1 MKFKDLIDLLGLT
14 VYDEE
19 IKNYIKNAMS
29 VIEAKLH
36 AHSNKTVL
44 DNTTASFTE
53 ALLSKLNG
61 IEAGANKMVVDSTLS
76 ASSENPVQ
84 NKIVKSALDTKV
96 PTSRKINGKALTA
109 DITLTASDVSA
120 IPASEKGAAGGVA
133 ELDAN
138 GKILTSMLPGSIDEY
153 IEGWL
158 SSGSFYKE
166 EAHTTKIT
174 PKTDAIYL
182 DLHTMKTYRWSG
194 SAYGVISE
202 TLAIGTTSSTA
213 GRGDWTKAA
222 YDHSL
227 SAHAPSN
234 AERNII
240 IGIQKN
246 GTDLAIDSNTRKV
259 NITVPT
265 KLSELT
271 NDKNFVDNTHT
282 HTKANI
288 TDLNKQLTSEN
299 LDDIKSVGFYYAG
312 GGNTTTNKPTDV
324 DAYGMIVTH
333 AASGYRKQI
342 LYSSSNR
349 TYERLYNSST
359 WSSWRDITVE
369 TAVPTNA
376 KFTDT
381 NTKVTNTLATTTKA
395 YITGTTSATT
405 NTGTQ
410 VFDTGVYLDTVAG
423 QLVATTFKGNLIG
436 NVTGSITGDISGYS
450 KSLYNYFSGRQS
462 SLNFDLKNYNNKVF
476 YTLATSSATEG
487 KPPVDSSILTFAWD
501 NSGWGA
507 QIALGINKV
516 AHMYIRG
523 AGSVTTD
530 GVVSSDWASSWFTV
544 LDSNNY
550 NSYALPL
557 TGGTMTGNLL
567 FSNTGNTANS
577 WRGIKGT
584 NGGNDFWYIRGSQT
598 ASDGGFL
605 EIATADGGNEP
616 IYVRQYSGTADT
628 LGTNIKRTLTLLDAS
643 GNSNFPGTVTASTF
657 VGVLNGNASSATK
670 ATQDGNGNTITSTY
684 ATKSELNTAKSN
696 LQASIDVLDD
706 AKVDKVSGK
715 GLSTNDY
722 TTTEKT
728 KLSGIATGA
737 EVNQNAF
744 SNIKVGDT
752 TVAADAKTDTLTLA
766 GSNVTLTPDATN
778 DKVTI
783 GITKANVVSALGYTP
798 PTTDTVYTH
807 PTTAGN
813 KHIPAGG
820 SSGQIL
826 RWSAD
831 GTAVWGSDN
840 NTDTKATQTNTTTA
854 ADYRVVLSTNA
865 NDTTETNTLRKSANF
880 TANPNTGAF
889 YAKGYDRIDITG
901 QTLDIDTLTLSAGSP
916 EIMRYIEKTSGGAA
930 NITNIPVTG
939 VAFILDVELI
949 RWAGTTDYVT
959 KQTFISVGA
968 KANEY
973 VRYCTSG
980 TWDASW
986 TKRVFTDNNTTYT
999 LSSFGITATA
1009 AEINKL
1015 DGLTATTT
1023 ELNYIDGVTSAI
1035 QGQLDSKQA
1044 VITGG
1049 ATTILS
1055 SNLTTKRVLI
1065 SDSNGKV
1072 AVSAITSTELGYLE
1086 GVTSNIQTQLKG
1098 KISNNVFLGGGT
1110 SGTNGY
1116 VAFAQLLIKSN
1127 YTNRPIEFEL
1137 ICRGKATPC
1146 YVSIMFSNT
1155 NSTDPSI
1162 QSLSYW
1168 GTDYGVFA
1176 EKIAT
1181 STWLLYYTKS
1191 EGYDS
1196 VTVAKIQAA
1205 EQGVT
1210 ITYPGTFITEKPTEN
1225 VISAILGGSI
1235 SFASTATTASK
1246 VAGTK
1251 TNPTSGTTYYIPFHT
1266 NAITENK
1273 ALLNN
1278 DGLRYWTKEGTTS
1291 AVGEAEIGIGNNIAS
1306 GTAGNKRGSIYM
1318 YGSSS
1323 GYTQIFPG
1331 NNTTSNINI
1340 TLPSAGGTL
1349 ALTTSKVSGATT
1361 ADKVIN
1367 ALTVKLN
1374 GGSTEGTNLF
1384 TFNGSVAKTI
1394 NITPSSIGASS
1405 TNHTHGL
1412 LHSSFAKLI
1421 DNTTIDSG
1429 WSMLNS
1435 TYKGYLLLSLRTQK
1449 DAPVWTIGDYSAG
1462 IAFGG
1467 ADTKGVITVSYSKP
1481 IIKFAGGNG
1490 TTPVWNLA
1498 VTGTT
1503 GTSYNLDNLT
1513 KVKQS
1518 ATTTSNY
1525 RPLVMGAANS
1535 TDTSTLANTV
1545 TDVVCTATTIYAQPS
1560 TGTIFA
1566 TKFKGAFEGNVT
1578 GNVSGTATKLA
1589 VKATVSTYDFTPS
1602 TYISDGQI
1610 AGIYNNNGSIDSNGF
1625 AAGNTS
1631 AGILFGRT
1639 NGAVMMAAQA
1649 GQTNP
1654 AIWVKEYY
1662 SAWGAWAKL
1671 IHSLN
1676 YTDYTVTKTGSG
1688 ASGTWGI
1695 SISGSAPKLT
1705 TARKISLGT
1714 SVTGSASF
1722 DGSSDITIAVSAPT
1736 TVGGT
1741 IPYAG
1746 SDVSSVTVLTD
1757 FSKYRSYLGSTTI
1770 DGTWYNIISVR
1781 HRNGASDGT
1790 SYGFYL
1796 QSKLTSTG
1804 NLIWNKQYGASSWQ
1818 GERTILDS
1826 SNYTSYTV
1834 KKDGTGASGTWGI
1847 SITGNASTATSA
1859 TKATQDGNGSTIT
1872 STYLKLS
1879 GGTMSGN
1886 LTFASVTS
1894 TTYPALSN
1902 KIVWSG
1908 STDGA
1913 DIYYR
1918 VDANDAGRLVFNL
1931 RDDADTLICFAK
1943 NGTDFATINTSGVFS
1958 GYAALLANVGANC
1971 STGKSTWNAGIEGKI
1986 VWGQKWNSTDFTY
1999 TNSEGTATT
2008 ITDSGDVSFY
2018 LTGSSTANR
2027 LYLNMAIDGS
2037 IYAEKGFSGNL
2048 SGTATKATQD
2058 SAGQQINTTY
2068 IKALSVSGQTITYTK
2083 GSGATGTITT
2093 QDKNVYQ
2100 SASTTSNFRP
2110 LLMGHTNTTSA
2121 SSLGTAVTNQTYVN
2135 TAIFAQP
2142 STGTIYATKFSGALV
2157 GNSDTTTKWK
2167 TARTITINGDFTG
2180 SVSLDG
2186 SANVSFNLWNYYG
2199 KVSVGNTNN
2208 YPYHRIAKL
2217 DTITSS
2223 YQDRA
2228 STLYISQDYNDG
2240 GFGII
2245 RICLRTNNTGSASSV
2260 EAYWLVRKGLAED
2273 SVKIGIYNVF
2283 GETYADVFFKTGGT
2297 YARTVVRDIASGT
2310 RGAVNR
2316 TWTLINSGESNGTT
2330 TTDKLA
2336 SYECW
2341 IDIETAATELHSQA
2355 YSTIVTSSDAGDVY
2369 RSERAYNDESGN
2381 NIKTSYAASLSV
2393 SGTTVTLK
2401 SKSGATL
2408 STITTQDNDT
2418 KNTAGSTNSS
2428 SKLFLIGATSQATNP
2443 QTYSHDTAYVNT
2455 DGHLYS
2461 NSKQVV
2467 NLSDSQALTN
2477 KTYNGYTL
2485 AAACAKAVTNNTSV
2499 GSLGWSSSI
2508 GATNVPTMNTIA
2520 YWNGAYSG
2528 TSSNLAYCTKGA
2540 FGSIVTKNTGDYL
2553 SSSGGTLTGPLTIS
2567 HQTSATMS
2575 SDTNNPRIVF
2585 SENGEQPVILAY
2597 TDYDSYRRPAGLKVL
2612 GGSSASPA
2620 WFEVEGNLYA
2630 STVTASTFIGS
2641 LTGTATNAKFLANN
2655 TSYDYSNTGLSW
2667 FNADLSVGASV
2678 QANDAPVAGWWHML
2692 RFNHSNSNAY
2702 YTDLAVPFNNNS
2714 LYYKCIR
2721 DGAVANNGWVKVLDG
2736 LNYSSSITSL
2746 TKGLTVFNGNLTPL
2760 TIKGGVSG
2768 NLESSI
2774 SYTHPEVSSSNNWV
2788 VGMGTGGTGYGYF
2801 GFWNNAYGNVMRLS
2815 NNGSAYVS
2823 NAIYFGWQ
2831 VASNNN
2837 KVRMFTDSEGGN
2849 ISLVSPN
2856 NIEYQIDTVNDIF
2869 RIYRRP
2875 IDGSSYVSVL
2885 ETQNS
2890 SGHIYN
2896 AGSKVIC
2903 ARNFALSGNTLYI
2916 TTT

>member
-29 VIEAKLH
+29 AIETKLH
-36 AHSNKTVL
+36 THGNKTVL

-61 IEAGANKMVVDSTLS
+61 IEAGANKIIVDSALS

-84 NKIVKSALDTKV
+84 NKVVKSALDTKV

-120 IPASEKGAAGGVA
+120 IPTSEKGAAGGVA

-138 GKILTSMLPGSIDEY
+138 GKILTSMLPGSVDEY

-166 EAHTTKIT
+166 EAHTTALT

-213 GRGDWTKAA
+213 GRGDWTKTA

-227 SAHAPSN
+227 TAHAPSN

-246 GTDLAIDSNTRKV
+246 GTDLAVNSSTRKV

-288 TDLNKQLTSEN
+288 TDFNKQLTSED

-342 LYSSSNR
+342 LYSSKNR
-349 TYERLYNSST
+349 TYERLYNSSTST

-369 TAVPTNA
+369 TPVPTNA

-395 YITGTTSATT
+395 YVTGTTSATT

-436 NVTGSITGDISGYS
+436 NVTGSVTGNISGYS

-462 SLNFDLKNYNNKVF
+462 SLNFDLKNYNDKVF
-476 YTLATSSATEG
+476 YTLATSSTTEG
-487 KPPVDSSILTFAWD
+487 KPPADSSVLTMAWD

-507 QIALGINKV
+507 QIAIGNHKA

-523 AGSVTTD
+523 ASSVTTD
-530 GVVSSDWASSWFTV
+530 GVTSSDWASSWFTV
-544 LDSNNY
+544 LDSANY

-557 TGGTMTGNLL
+557 TGGTLTTSAYYGLI
-567 FSNTGNTANS
+567 
-577 WRGIKGT
+577 IKRSDT
-584 NGGNDFWYIRGSQT
+584 NGSAIQYSNSNGALGG
-598 ASDGGFL
+598 AGFL
-605 EIATADGGNEP
+605 SGGSFQ
-616 IYVRQYSGTADT
+616 ISSGTKT
-628 LGTNIKRTLTLLDAS
+628 S
-643 GNSNFPGTVTASTF
+643 GDIFLANTTSATFPGTVTATKF
-657 VGVLNGNASSATK
+657 IGALQGV
-670 ATQDGNGNTITSTY
+670 
-684 ATKSELNTAKSN
+684 
-696 LQASIDVLDD
+696 
-706 AKVDKVSGK
+706 
-715 GLSTNDY
+715 
-722 TTTEKT
+722 
-728 KLSGIATGA
+728 
-737 EVNQNAF
+737 
-744 SNIKVGDT
+744 
-752 TVAADAKTDTLTLA
+752 AD
-766 GSNVTLTPDATN
+766 
-778 DKVTI
+778 
-783 GITKANVVSALGYTP
+783 SALKADKL
-798 PTTDTVYTH
+798 TTGRTVQT
-807 PTTAGN
+807 N
-813 KHIPAGG
+813 LG
-820 SSGQIL
+820 ST
-826 RWSAD
+826 SAATFD
-831 GTAVWGSDN
+831 GTANITPGVTGTLPIKN
-840 NTDTKATQTNTTTA
+840 GGTGATTA
-854 ADYRVVLSTNA
+854 AGIL
-865 NDTTETNTLRKSANF
+865 
-880 TANPNTGAF
+880 
-889 YAKGYDRIDITG
+889 
-901 QTLDIDTLTLSAGSP
+901 
-916 EIMRYIEKTSGGAA
+916 
-930 NITNIPVTG
+930 TNI
-939 VAFILDVELI
+939 
-949 RWAGTTDYVT
+949 
-959 KQTFISVGA
+959 
-968 KANEY
+968 
-973 VRYCTSG
+973 
-980 TWDASW
+980 
-986 TKRVFTDNNTTYT
+986 
-999 LSSFGITATA
+999 GITATA

-1049 ATTILS
+1049 ATTILT
-1055 SNLTTKRVLI
+1055 SNLTKNRALV
-1065 SDSNGKV
+1065 SDSDGKV
-1072 AVSAITSTELGYLE
+1072 AVSAITSTELGYLD
-1086 GVTSNIQTQLKG
+1086 GVTSNIQTQING
-1098 KISNNVFLGGGT
+1098 KISNNVFTGGGT
-1110 SGTNGY
+1110 SGTSGY
-1116 VAFAQLLIKSN
+1116 VAFAQLVITSN

-1137 ICRGKATPC
+1137 ICRGKSTPC
-1146 YVSIMFSNT
+1146 YVSIMFSNAD
-1155 NSTDPSI
+1155 SKDPSI
-1162 QSLSYW
+1162 QTLRYW

-1176 EKIAT
+1176 IKTTT

-1191 EGYDS
+1191 ESYDN
-1196 VTVAKIQAA
+1196 VTVARVQAA
-1205 EQGVT
+1205 SQGIT

-1225 VISAILGGSI
+1225 VVSAVLGGSI
-1235 SFASTATTASK
+1235 KFASSASSATTASQ
-1246 VAGTK
+1246 VYSTL
-1251 TNPTSGTTYYIPFHT
+1251 TNPTTTTWYTIPFHAD
-1266 NAITENK
+1266 NSSGDK
-1273 ALLNN
+1273 SLMNN
-1278 DGLRYWTKEGTTS
+1278 NGLRYCSLEGTDS
-1291 AVGEAEIGIGNNIAS
+1291 ANGVALLQLGNPKAN
-1306 GTAGNKRGSIYM
+1306 GTAGNKRGRLRIYNA
-1318 YGSSS
+1318 SS
-1323 GYTQIFPG
+1323 GYTDIYG
-1331 NNTTSNINI
+1331 TTSTSNYTIH
-1340 TLPSAGGTL
+1340 LPAESGTI
-1349 ALTTSKVSGATT
+1349 ALTTSNVASATKV
-1361 ADKVIN
+1361 KNNLVI
-1367 ALTVKLN
+1367 KLN
-1374 GGSTEGTNLF
+1374 GGSTEDTNLFTFNGSATKTINITPSSIGAVNKSGDTMTGDLKFSSNQSIWWSNGTYQQKIAITDDSTADTAVFNFQQSSDSGSTFTTLMTIKDNGKVVANTFVGSLSGTASNASKVANSLIIKLNSGATEGTNLF
-1384 TFNGSVAKTI
+1384 TFNGSAAKTV
-1394 NITPSSIGASS
+1394 NITPSSIGASATS
-1405 TNHTHGL
+1405 HTHGL
-1412 LHSSFAKLI
+1412 LHSSFAKQI
-1421 DNTTIDSG
+1421 DNTTTDSG

-1435 TYKGYLLLSLRTQK
+1435 TYQGYLLLSLRTQK
-1449 DAPVWTIGDYSAG
+1449 DAPAWAYGNYSAG

-1467 ADTKGVITVSYSKP
+1467 GDTKGVITVAYSKP

-1490 TTPVWNLA
+1490 TTPVWNLT

-1503 GTSYNLDNLT
+1503 GESYNLDNLA

-1525 RPLVMGAANS
+1525 RPLVMGVTNS
-1535 TDTSTLANTV
+1535 TDVSTLADTA
-1545 TDVVCTATTIYAQPS
+1545 TGQVCTTTTIYAQPS
-1560 TGTIFA
+1560 SGTIFA

-1578 GNVSGTATKLA
+1578 GNVSGTASKLA
-1589 VKATVSTYDFTPS
+1589 VKAKVTTYDFTPS

-1610 AGIYNNNGSIDSNGF
+1610 AGIHNTNSSTDSNGF
-1625 AAGNTS
+1625 AASNTS

-1639 NGAVMMAAQA
+1639 NGAIMMAAQA

-1662 SAWGAWAKL
+1662 TSWGSWAKL

-1695 SISGSAPKLT
+1695 SISGGAAKLT

-1741 IPYAG
+1741 LPYAG
-1746 SDVSSVTVLTD
+1746 SDVSSVTVFTD
-1757 FSKYRSYLGSTTI
+1757 FSKYRSYLGSTTM

-1790 SYGFYL
+1790 SYGLYL
-1796 QSKLTSTG
+1796 QSKLTTTG
-1804 NLIWNKQYGASSWQ
+1804 DLIWNKQYGSSSWQ

-1931 RDDADTLICFAK
+1931 RDDANTLICFAK

-1958 GYAALLANVGANC
+1958 GYAALLANVGSDC
-1971 STGKSTWNAGIEGKI
+1971 TTSKTTWNNSKGGKI
-1986 VWGQKWNSTDFTY
+1986 VWGQKWNSTAFTY

-2018 LTGSSTANR
+2018 LTGSSTENR
-2027 LYLNMAIDGS
+2027 LFLNMAIDGT
-2037 IYAEKGFSGNL
+2037 IHAAKGFLGDL

-2083 GSGATGTITT
+2083 GSGTTGTITT
-2093 QDKNVYQ
+2093 QDKYVHQ
-2100 SASTTSNFRP
+2100 SVSTTSNFRP
-2110 LLMGHTNTTSA
+2110 LLMGYTSNASA
-2121 SSLGTAVTNQTYVN
+2121 SSLSTSVTNQTYVN
-2135 TAIFAQP
+2135 TAIYAQP
-2142 STGTIYATKFSGALV
+2142 STGTIYATKFSGDLN
-2157 GNSDTTTKWK
+2157 GNSDTATKLK

-2228 STLYISQDYNDG
+2228 STLYISQDNNGG

-2297 YARTVVRDIASGT
+2297 YASTVVRDIASGT

-2330 TTDKLA
+2330 TTDKLT
-2336 SYECW
+2336 SSECW

-2418 KNTAGSTNSS
+2418 KNTAGSTDSS
-2428 SKLFLIGATSQATNP
+2428 SKLFLIGATSQAANP
-2443 QTYSHDTAYVNT
+2443 QTYSHDTVYVGT
-2455 DGHLYS
+2455 DGCLYS

-2467 NLSDSQALTN
+2467 NLSDTQALTN

-2485 AAACAKAVTNNTSV
+2485 GAACAKAVTNNTSV

-2508 GATNVPTMNTIA
+2508 GTTNIPTMNTIA

-2567 HQTSATMS
+2567 YQTGATMS
-2575 SDTNNPRIVF
+2575 NDTNNPRIVF

-2597 TDYDSYRRPAGLKVL
+2597 TDYDSYRSPAGLKVL

-2630 STVTASTFIGS
+2630 STVTATTFNGS

-2721 DGAVANNGWVKVLDG
+2721 DGAVANNGWVKVLDA

-2746 TKGLTVFNGNLTPL
+2746 TKGLTVSNGNLTPL
-2760 TIKGGVSG
+2760 TIKGGTSG
-2768 NLESSI
+2768 NFEASI
-2774 SYTHPEVSSSNNWV
+2774 KYSHPEVDSSNNWI
-2788 VGMGTGGTGYGYF
+2788 VGMGTGATGYGYF

-2856 NIEYQIDTVNDIF
+2856 NIEYQIDTINDEF
-2869 RIYRRP
+2869 RMYRRP
-2875 IDGSSYVSVL
+2875 TDGSSYVNFLSVRD
-2885 ETQNS
+2885 S

-2896 AGSKVIC
+2896 ADSKVIC
-2903 ARNFALSGNTLYI
+2903 ARNFTLSGNTLYI
-2916 TTT
+2916 TST

>member
-29 VIEAKLH
+29 AIETKLH
-36 AHSNKTVL
+36 THGNKTVL

-61 IEAGANKMVVDSTLS
+61 IEAGANKIIVDSALS

-96 PTSRKINGKALTA
+96 PTSRKINGKTLTA

-120 IPASEKGAAGGVA
+120 IPASEKGIAGGVA

-138 GKILTSMLPGSIDEY
+138 GKILTSMLPGSVDEY

-166 EAHTTKIT
+166 ETHTTVIT

-194 SAYGVISE
+194 SVYGVISE
-202 TLAIGTTSSTA
+202 TLAIGTTPSTA
-213 GRGDWTKAA
+213 GRGDWTKIA

-227 SAHAPSN
+227 VDHAPSN
-234 AERNII
+234 AERNVIV
-240 IGIQKN
+240 GIQKN
-246 GTDLAIDSNTRKV
+246 GVDLAVNSSTRKV

-288 TDLNKQLTSEN
+288 TDFNKQLTSED
-299 LDDIKSVGFYYAG
+299 LDDIKNVGFYYSG
-312 GGNTTTNKPTDV
+312 GGNTTTNKPSGV

-523 AGSVTTD
+523 ASSVTTD

-557 TGGTMTGNLL
+557 TGGTLTTSSYYGLVIKRSDTNGSAIQYSNSNGAIGGAGFLFGGN
-567 FSNTGNTANS
+567 FQISS
-577 WRGIKGT
+577 GT
-584 NGGNDFWYIRGSQT
+584 NTNGNI
-598 ASDGGFL
+598 FL
-605 EIATADGGNEP
+605 ANTTSAT
-616 IYVRQYSGTADT
+616 
-628 LGTNIKRTLTLLDAS
+628 
-643 GNSNFPGTVTASTF
+643 FPGTVTATKF
-657 VGVLNGNASSATK
+657 IGALQGVADSALK
-670 ATQDGNGNTITSTY
+670 ADKLTTGRTIQTNLGSTST
-684 ATKSELNTAKSN
+684 ATFDGTVNITPGVTGTLPIKNGGTGA
-696 LQASIDVLDD
+696 
-706 AKVDKVSGK
+706 
-715 GLSTNDY
+715 
-722 TTTEKT
+722 TT
-728 KLSGIATGA
+728 ATG
-737 EVNQNAF
+737 
-744 SNIKVGDT
+744 
-752 TVAADAKTDTLTLA
+752 
-766 GSNVTLTPDATN
+766 
-778 DKVTI
+778 
-783 GITKANVVSALGYTP
+783 
-798 PTTDTVYTH
+798 
-807 PTTAGN
+807 
-813 KHIPAGG
+813 
-820 SSGQIL
+820 IL
-826 RWSAD
+826 
-831 GTAVWGSDN
+831 
-840 NTDTKATQTNTTTA
+840 
-854 ADYRVVLSTNA
+854 
-865 NDTTETNTLRKSANF
+865 
-880 TANPNTGAF
+880 
-889 YAKGYDRIDITG
+889 
-901 QTLDIDTLTLSAGSP
+901 
-916 EIMRYIEKTSGGAA
+916 
-930 NITNIPVTG
+930 TNI
-939 VAFILDVELI
+939 
-949 RWAGTTDYVT
+949 
-959 KQTFISVGA
+959 
-968 KANEY
+968 
-973 VRYCTSG
+973 
-980 TWDASW
+980 
-986 TKRVFTDNNTTYT
+986 
-999 LSSFGITATA
+999 GITATA

-1176 EKIAT
+1176 IKTTT

-1191 EGYDS
+1191 ESYDN
-1196 VTVAKIQAA
+1196 VTVAKVQAA
-1205 EQGVT
+1205 SQGIT

-1225 VISAILGGSI
+1225 VISAVLGGTVLS
-1235 SFASTATTASK
+1235 ASTATTATTATKVKNNLVIKLNSGSTDDTNIFTFNGSAAKTIDITPSSIGAVNKSGDTMTGDLKFSSNQSIWWSNGAYQQKIAITDDSTTDTAVFGFQQSSDAGSTFTTLMTIKDNGKVVANTFVGSLSGTASNASK
-1246 VAGTK
+1246 LNNMSVSTAGAKDVWGTIPSIGENDGVMEIGK
-1251 TNPTSGTTYYIPFHT
+1251 YIDFHTTDGNTADYDARITASTTGLTLSGTTT
-1266 NAITENK
+1266 
-1273 ALLNN
+1273 
-1278 DGLRYWTKEGTTS
+1278 GTFS
-1291 AVGEAEIGIGNNIAS
+1291 GNLTGNVT
-1306 GTAGNKRGSIYM
+1306 GTA
-1318 YGSSS
+1318 
-1323 GYTQIFPG
+1323 
-1331 NNTTSNINI
+1331 SN
-1340 TLPSAGGTL
+1340 A
-1349 ALTTSKVSGATT
+1349 SKVTNS
-1361 ADKVIN
+1361 
-1367 ALTVKLN
+1367 LTIKLN
-1374 GGSTEGTNLF
+1374 GGSTEGTDLF
-1384 TFNGSVAKTI
+1384 TFNGSAAKTV

-1421 DNTTIDSG
+1421 DNTTTDSG

-1467 ADTKGVITVSYSKP
+1467 ADTKGIMTVKYSYP
-1481 IIKFAGGNG
+1481 LIRFAGGNG
-1490 TTPVWNLA
+1490 TAPVWNLSI
-1498 VTGTT
+1498 TGTT
-1503 GTSYNLDNLT
+1503 DTSYNLDNII

-1722 DGSSDITIAVSAPT
+1722 DGSSDITINVSAPT

-1746 SDVSSVTVLTD
+1746 SDVTNVTVLTD

-1770 DGTWYNIISVR
+1770 DGTWYNLISVR
-1781 HRNGASDGT
+1781 HRNGADDGT

-1931 RDDADTLICFAK
+1931 RDDANTLICFAK

-2037 IYAEKGFSGNL
+2037 IYASNGFSGNL

-2083 GSGATGTITT
+2083 GSGTTGTITT

-2121 SSLGTAVTNQTYVN
+2121 SSLGTAVTNQAYVN
-2135 TAIFAQP
+2135 TAIYAQP

-2217 DTITSS
+2217 DTITST

-2228 STLYISQDYNDG
+2228 STLYISQDYNG
-2240 GFGII
+2240 AGFGII

-2297 YARTVVRDIASGT
+2297 YASTVVRDIASGT

-2341 IDIETAATELHSQA
+2341 VDIETAATELHSQA

-2381 NIKTSYAASLSV
+2381 NIKASYAASLSV

-2485 AAACAKAVTNNTSV
+2485 GAACAKAVTNNTSV
-2499 GSLGWSSSI
+2499 DSLGWSSSI

-2553 SSSGGTLTGPLTIS
+2553 SSSGGTLTGNVNFSNTGTTANAWRGIKGTNGGNDFWYIRGS
-2567 HQTSATMS
+2567 QTASDGGFLEIATA
-2575 SDTNNPRIVF
+2575 D
-2585 SENGEQPVILAY
+2585 
-2597 TDYDSYRRPAGLKVL
+2597 
-2612 GGSSASPA
+2612 GGSEPIYVRQYSGTADTLGTNIKRTLTLLDAS
-2620 WFEVEGNLYA
+2620 GN
-2630 STVTASTFIGS
+2630 SNFPGTVTASTFIGNLSGTASKANWLNTNSS
-2641 LTGTATNAKFLANN
+2641 LTFGASGLQYFNLDGTAGTNPSTNN
-2655 TSYDYSNTGLSW
+2655 TPETGWYHILRMNHGNGNGYFADIATPLNTTTGIYWRQIRYGSNY
-2667 FNADLSVGASV
+2667 
-2678 QANDAPVAGWWHML
+2678 GWYKL
-2692 RFNHSNSNAY
+2692 LDSN
-2702 YTDLAVPFNNNS
+2702 
-2714 LYYKCIR
+2714 
-2721 DGAVANNGWVKVLDG
+2721 
-2736 LNYSSSITSL
+2736 NYSTNIT
-2746 TKGLTVFNGNLTPL
+2746 NLTNGL
-2760 TIKGGVSG
+2760 TIKKSNSQIPLTLIGGISG

-2774 SYTHPEVSSSNNWV
+2774 SYTHPEVSSSNNWT

-2823 NAIYFGWQ
+2823 NAVYFGWQ

-2875 IDGSSYVSVL
+2875 TDGSSYVSVL

-2903 ARNFALSGNTLYI
+2903 ARNFTLSGNTLYI

>member
-312 GGNTTTNKPTDV
+312 GGNTTTNKPSGV

-476 YTLATSSATEG
+476 YTLATSSTTEG

-507 QIALGINKV
+507 QIALGTDKV

-523 AGSVTTD
+523 ASSVTTD

-557 TGGTMTGNLL
+557 TGGTLTTSSYYGLVIKRSDTNGSAIQYSNSNGAIGGAGFLSGGN
-567 FSNTGNTANS
+567 FQISS
-577 WRGIKGT
+577 GT
-584 NGGNDFWYIRGSQT
+584 NTNGNI
-598 ASDGGFL
+598 FL
-605 EIATADGGNEP
+605 ANTTSAT
-616 IYVRQYSGTADT
+616 
-628 LGTNIKRTLTLLDAS
+628 
-643 GNSNFPGTVTASTF
+643 FPGTVTATAFYGSGASLTSLNASNISSGTLSSSRLPTIPVSKGGTGLTTLTSGQVLIGNGTNTVTFRAIDTTNGGTSESTSLITSGAVYAGLATKAPISHNHDGSYVNVTGDTMTGDLKFSSNQSIWWSNGAYQQKIAITDDSTTDTAVFGFQQSSDAGSTFTTLMTIKDNGKVVANTF
-657 VGVLNGNASSATK
+657 VGSLSGTASNASKLNNMSVSTAGAKDVWGTIPSIGENDGVMEIGK
-670 ATQDGNGNTITSTY
+670 YIDFHTTDGNT
-684 ATKSELNTAKSN
+684 
-696 LQASIDVLDD
+696 
-706 AKVDKVSGK
+706 
-715 GLSTNDY
+715 
-722 TTTEKT
+722 
-728 KLSGIATGA
+728 
-737 EVNQNAF
+737 
-744 SNIKVGDT
+744 
-752 TVAADAKTDTLTLA
+752 
-766 GSNVTLTPDATN
+766 
-778 DKVTI
+778 
-783 GITKANVVSALGYTP
+783 
-798 PTTDTVYTH
+798 
-807 PTTAGN
+807 
-813 KHIPAGG
+813 
-820 SSGQIL
+820 
-826 RWSAD
+826 
-831 GTAVWGSDN
+831 
-840 NTDTKATQTNTTTA
+840 
-854 ADYRVVLSTNA
+854 ADYDARITAST
-865 NDTTETNTLRKSANF
+865 
-880 TANPNTGAF
+880 TG
-889 YAKGYDRIDITG
+889 
-901 QTLDIDTLTLSAGSP
+901 LTLSG
-916 EIMRYIEKTSGGAA
+916 TTTGTFSGNLTG
-930 NITNIPVTG
+930 NVTG
-939 VAFILDVELI
+939 
-949 RWAGTTDYVT
+949 T
-959 KQTFISVGA
+959 
-968 KANEY
+968 
-973 VRYCTSG
+973 
-980 TWDASW
+980 AS
-986 TKRVFTDNNTTYT
+986 N
-999 LSSFGITATA
+999 
-1009 AEINKL
+1009 
-1015 DGLTATTT
+1015 
-1023 ELNYIDGVTSAI
+1023 
-1035 QGQLDSKQA
+1035 
-1044 VITGG
+1044 
-1049 ATTILS
+1049 
-1055 SNLTTKRVLI
+1055 
-1065 SDSNGKV
+1065 
-1072 AVSAITSTELGYLE
+1072 
-1086 GVTSNIQTQLKG
+1086 
-1098 KISNNVFLGGGT
+1098 
-1110 SGTNGY
+1110 
-1116 VAFAQLLIKSN
+1116 
-1127 YTNRPIEFEL
+1127 
-1137 ICRGKATPC
+1137 
-1146 YVSIMFSNT
+1146 
-1155 NSTDPSI
+1155 
-1162 QSLSYW
+1162 
-1168 GTDYGVFA
+1168 
-1176 EKIAT
+1176 
-1181 STWLLYYTKS
+1181 
-1191 EGYDS
+1191 
-1196 VTVAKIQAA
+1196 
-1205 EQGVT
+1205 
-1210 ITYPGTFITEKPTEN
+1210 
-1225 VISAILGGSI
+1225 
-1235 SFASTATTASK
+1235 ASK
-1246 VAGTK
+1246 V
-1251 TNPTSGTTYYIPFHT
+1251 TNS
-1266 NAITENK
+1266 
-1273 ALLNN
+1273 
-1278 DGLRYWTKEGTTS
+1278 
-1291 AVGEAEIGIGNNIAS
+1291 
-1306 GTAGNKRGSIYM
+1306 
-1318 YGSSS
+1318 
-1323 GYTQIFPG
+1323 
-1331 NNTTSNINI
+1331 
-1340 TLPSAGGTL
+1340 
-1349 ALTTSKVSGATT
+1349 LT
-1361 ADKVIN
+1361 I
-1367 ALTVKLN
+1367 KLN

-1421 DNTTIDSG
+1421 DNTTTDSG

-1649 GQTNP
+1649 GQINP

-1931 RDDADTLICFAK
+1931 RDDANTLICFAK

-2297 YARTVVRDIASGT
+2297 YASTVVRDIASGT

-2428 SKLFLIGATSQATNP
+2428 SKLFLIGATSQAANP

-2485 AAACAKAVTNNTSV
+2485 AAACAKAITNNTSV

-2567 HQTSATMS
+2567 HQASATMS

-2597 TDYDSYRRPAGLKVL
+2597 TDYDSYRSPAGLKVL

-2721 DGAVANNGWVKVLDG
+2721 DGAVANNGWVKVLDT

-2746 TKGLTVFNGNLTPL
+2746 TNGLTVKKSNNLTPL
-2760 TIKGGVSG
+2760 TIIGGISG

-2774 SYTHPEVSSSNNWV
+2774 SYTHPEVSSSNNWI

-2823 NAIYFGWQ
+2823 NSIYFGSQ
-2831 VASNNN
+2831 VSSNNG
-2837 KVRMFTDSEGGN
+2837 KVRLFSDSEGGN

-2856 NIEYQIDTVNDIF
+2856 NIEYQIDTINGEF
-2869 RIYRRP
+2869 RMYRRP
-2875 IDGSSYVSVL
+2875 TDGSSYVNFLSVRD
-2885 ETQNS
+2885 S

-2896 AGSKVIC
+2896 ADSKVIC
-2903 ARNFALSGNTLYI
+2903 ARNFTLSGNTLYI
-2916 TTT
+2916 TST

>member
-61 IEAGANKMVVDSTLS
+61 IEAGANKIVVDSTLS

-333 AASGYRKQI
+333 AASGSRKQI

-359 WSSWRDITVE
+359 WSLWRDITVE
-369 TAVPTNA
+369 TPVPTNA

-523 AGSVTTD
+523 ASSVTTD

-557 TGGTMTGNLL
+557 TGGTLTTSSYYGLVIKRSDTNGSAIQYSNSNGAIGGAGFLSGGN
-567 FSNTGNTANS
+567 FQISS
-577 WRGIKGT
+577 GT
-584 NGGNDFWYIRGSQT
+584 NTNGNI
-598 ASDGGFL
+598 FL
-605 EIATADGGNEP
+605 ANTTSAT
-616 IYVRQYSGTADT
+616 
-628 LGTNIKRTLTLLDAS
+628 
-643 GNSNFPGTVTASTF
+643 FPGTVTATKF
-657 VGVLNGNASSATK
+657 IGALQGVADSALK
-670 ATQDGNGNTITSTY
+670 ADKLTTGRTIQTNLGSTST
-684 ATKSELNTAKSN
+684 AT
-696 LQASIDVLDD
+696 
-706 AKVDKVSGK
+706 
-715 GLSTNDY
+715 
-722 TTTEKT
+722 
-728 KLSGIATGA
+728 
-737 EVNQNAF
+737 F
-744 SNIKVGDT
+744 
-752 TVAADAKTDTLTLA
+752 
-766 GSNVTLTPDATN
+766 
-778 DKVTI
+778 
-783 GITKANVVSALGYTP
+783 
-798 PTTDTVYTH
+798 
-807 PTTAGN
+807 
-813 KHIPAGG
+813 
-820 SSGQIL
+820 
-826 RWSAD
+826 D
-831 GTAVWGSDN
+831 GTANITPGVTGTLPIKN
-840 NTDTKATQTNTTTA
+840 GGTGATTA
-854 ADYRVVLSTNA
+854 
-865 NDTTETNTLRKSANF
+865 
-880 TANPNTGAF
+880 TG
-889 YAKGYDRIDITG
+889 I
-901 QTLDIDTLTLSAGSP
+901 L
-916 EIMRYIEKTSGGAA
+916 
-930 NITNIPVTG
+930 TNI
-939 VAFILDVELI
+939 
-949 RWAGTTDYVT
+949 
-959 KQTFISVGA
+959 
-968 KANEY
+968 
-973 VRYCTSG
+973 
-980 TWDASW
+980 
-986 TKRVFTDNNTTYT
+986 
-999 LSSFGITATA
+999 GITATA

-1049 ATTILS
+1049 ATTILT
-1055 SNLTTKRVLI
+1055 SNLTNNRALV
-1065 SDSNGKV
+1065 SDSDGKV
-1072 AVSAITSTELGYLE
+1072 AVSAITSTELGYLD
-1086 GVTSNIQTQLKG
+1086 GITSNIQTQLNG
-1098 KISNNVFLGGGT
+1098 KIANNVFCGEGT
-1110 SGTNGY
+1110 PGTNGY
-1116 VAFAQLLIKSN
+1116 VAFAQLVIKSN

-1176 EKIAT
+1176 IKTTT

-1191 EGYDS
+1191 ERYDN

-1278 DGLRYWTKEGTTS
+1278 DGLRYWTQEGTTS

-1421 DNTTIDSG
+1421 DNTTTDSG

-1435 TYKGYLLLSLRTQK
+1435 TYNGYLLLSLRTQK

-1467 ADTKGVITVSYSKP
+1467 ADTKGIMTVKYNYP
-1481 IIKFAGGNG
+1481 LIRFAGGNG
-1490 TTPVWNLA
+1490 TKPVWYFTL
-1498 VTGTT
+1498 T
-1503 GTSYNLDNLT
+1503 GTSATTYNLDT
-1513 KVKQS
+1513 FAKK
-1518 ATTTSNY
+1518 
-1525 RPLVMGAANS
+1525 
-1535 TDTSTLANTV
+1535 D
-1545 TDVVCTATTIYAQPS
+1545 
-1560 TGTIFA
+1560 GT
-1566 TKFKGAFEGNVT
+1566 
-1578 GNVSGTATKLA
+1578 
-1589 VKATVSTYDFTPS
+1589 
-1602 TYISDGQI
+1602 
-1610 AGIYNNNGSIDSNGF
+1610 
-1625 AAGNTS
+1625 
-1631 AGILFGRT
+1631 
-1639 NGAVMMAAQA
+1639 
-1649 GQTNP
+1649 
-1654 AIWVKEYY
+1654 
-1662 SAWGAWAKL
+1662 
-1671 IHSLN
+1671 
-1676 YTDYTVTKTGSG
+1676 G

-1722 DGSSDITIAVSAPT
+1722 DGSSDITINVSAPT

-1746 SDVSSVTVLTD
+1746 SDVTNVTVLTD

-1770 DGTWYNIISVR
+1770 DGTWYNLISVR
-1781 HRNGASDGT
+1781 HRNGTSDGT

-1804 NLIWNKQYGASSWQ
+1804 DLIWNKQYGASSWQ

-1931 RDDADTLICFAK
+1931 RDDANTLICFAK

-2037 IYAEKGFSGNL
+2037 IYASNGFSGNL

-2217 DTITSS
+2217 DTITST

-2228 STLYISQDYNDG
+2228 STLYISQDYNG
-2240 GFGII
+2240 AGFGII
-2245 RICLRTNNTGSASSV
+2245 RICLRTNNTGSASYV

-2283 GETYADVFFKTGGT
+2283 GETYADVFFKTGGA
-2297 YARTVVRDIASGT
+2297 YDSTVVRDIASGA
-2310 RGAVNR
+2310 RGSVSR
-2316 TWTLINSGESNGTT
+2316 TWTLINSGESSGTT

-2341 IDIETAATELHSQA
+2341 VDIETAATELHSQA

-2381 NIKTSYAASLSV
+2381 NIKASYAASLSV

-2485 AAACAKAVTNNTSV
+2485 GAACAKAVTNNTSV
-2499 GSLGWSSSI
+2499 DSLGWSSSI

-2553 SSSGGTLTGPLTIS
+2553 SSSGGTLTGNVNFSNTGTIANAWRGIKG
-2567 HQTSATMS
+2567 T
-2575 SDTNNPRIVF
+2575 
-2585 SENGEQPVILAY
+2585 NGENDFWYIRGSQTASDGGFLEIATADGGNEPIYVRQYSGTAD
-2597 TDYDSYRRPAGLKVL
+2597 TL
-2612 GGSSASPA
+2612 GTNIKRTLTLLDAS
-2620 WFEVEGNLYA
+2620 GN
-2630 STVTASTFIGS
+2630 SNFPGTVTASTFVGS
-2641 LTGTATNAKFLANN
+2641 LTGTVSFTNNTWNSMGDDAFIGDCNQAGCIGIKGNNGATGIYFTPYSGSTAQKISIDGSGTMTITGTVASTFSGNLTGNANTATKLATARTVQTNLGSTSTASFDGSANITPGVTGTLPVLNGGTGETTVQNAFSSLSKITSGGYWNTAPTGISAWKYENNN
-2655 TSYDYSNTGLSW
+2655 TSTYSIPVTNCFVLVMKESSRRGVAIAIAWSSGNSAMWKNTLHDDTGSNKWKGWQSVMMGANFSLSGST
-2667 FNADLSVGASV
+2667 L
-2678 QANDAPVAGWWHML
+2678 
-2692 RFNHSNSNAY
+2692 
-2702 YTDLAVPFNNNS
+2702 
-2714 LYYKCIR
+2714 
-2721 DGAVANNGWVKVLDG
+2721 
-2736 LNYSSSITSL
+2736 SITTS
-2746 TKGLTVFNGNLTPL
+2746 
-2760 TIKGGVSG
+2760 
-2768 NLESSI
+2768 
-2774 SYTHPEVSSSNNWV
+2774 
-2788 VGMGTGGTGYGYF
+2788 
-2801 GFWNNAYGNVMRLS
+2801 
-2815 NNGSAYVS
+2815 
-2823 NAIYFGWQ
+2823 
-2831 VASNNN
+2831 
-2837 KVRMFTDSEGGN
+2837 
-2849 ISLVSPN
+2849 
-2856 NIEYQIDTVNDIF
+2856 
-2869 RIYRRP
+2869 
-2875 IDGSSYVSVL
+2875 
-2885 ETQNS
+2885 
-2890 SGHIYN
+2890 
-2896 AGSKVIC
+2896 
-2903 ARNFALSGNTLYI
+2903 
-2916 TTT
+2916 

>member
-29 VIEAKLH
+29 TIEAKLH

-61 IEAGANKMVVDSTLS
+61 IEAGANKIIVDSALS

-84 NKIVKSALDTKV
+84 NKVVKSALDTKV

-138 GKILTSMLPGSIDEY
+138 GKILTSMLPGSVDEY

-166 EAHTTKIT
+166 EAHTTALT

-213 GRGDWTKAA
+213 GRGDWTKTA

-227 SAHAPSN
+227 TAHAPSN

-246 GTDLAIDSNTRKV
+246 GTDLAVNSSTRKV

-288 TDLNKQLTSEN
+288 TDFNKQLTSED

-312 GGNTTTNKPTDV
+312 GGNTTINKPTDV

-342 LYSSSNR
+342 LYSSKNR

-369 TAVPTNA
+369 TPVPTNA

-395 YITGTTSATT
+395 YITGTTSTTT

-423 QLVATTFKGNLIG
+423 QLVATTFKGNLVG
-436 NVTGSITGDISGYS
+436 NVTGSVTGNISGYS

-462 SLNFDLKNYNNKVF
+462 SLNFDLTNYNDKVF
-476 YTLATSSATEG
+476 YTLATSSTTEG
-487 KPPVDSSILTFAWD
+487 KPPADSSVLTMAWD

-507 QIALGINKV
+507 QIAIGNHKA

-523 AGSVTTD
+523 ASSVTTD
-530 GVVSSDWASSWFTV
+530 GVTSSDWASSWFTV
-544 LDSNNY
+544 LDSANY

-557 TGGTMTGNLL
+557 TGGTLTTSAYYGLI
-567 FSNTGNTANS
+567 
-577 WRGIKGT
+577 IKRSDT
-584 NGGNDFWYIRGSQT
+584 NGSAIQYSNSNGALGG
-598 ASDGGFL
+598 AGFL
-605 EIATADGGNEP
+605 SGGSFQ
-616 IYVRQYSGTADT
+616 ISSGTKT
-628 LGTNIKRTLTLLDAS
+628 S
-643 GNSNFPGTVTASTF
+643 GDIFLANTTSATFPGTVTATKF
-657 VGVLNGNASSATK
+657 IGALQGV
-670 ATQDGNGNTITSTY
+670 
-684 ATKSELNTAKSN
+684 
-696 LQASIDVLDD
+696 
-706 AKVDKVSGK
+706 
-715 GLSTNDY
+715 
-722 TTTEKT
+722 
-728 KLSGIATGA
+728 
-737 EVNQNAF
+737 
-744 SNIKVGDT
+744 
-752 TVAADAKTDTLTLA
+752 AD
-766 GSNVTLTPDATN
+766 
-778 DKVTI
+778 
-783 GITKANVVSALGYTP
+783 SALKADKL
-798 PTTDTVYTH
+798 TTGRTVQT
-807 PTTAGN
+807 N
-813 KHIPAGG
+813 LG
-820 SSGQIL
+820 ST
-826 RWSAD
+826 SAATFD
-831 GTAVWGSDN
+831 GTANITPGVTGTLPIKN
-840 NTDTKATQTNTTTA
+840 GGTGATTA
-854 ADYRVVLSTNA
+854 AGIL
-865 NDTTETNTLRKSANF
+865 
-880 TANPNTGAF
+880 
-889 YAKGYDRIDITG
+889 
-901 QTLDIDTLTLSAGSP
+901 
-916 EIMRYIEKTSGGAA
+916 
-930 NITNIPVTG
+930 TNI
-939 VAFILDVELI
+939 
-949 RWAGTTDYVT
+949 
-959 KQTFISVGA
+959 
-968 KANEY
+968 
-973 VRYCTSG
+973 
-980 TWDASW
+980 
-986 TKRVFTDNNTTYT
+986 
-999 LSSFGITATA
+999 GITATA

-1049 ATTILS
+1049 ATTILT
-1055 SNLTTKRVLI
+1055 SNLTKNRALV
-1065 SDSNGKV
+1065 SDSDGKV
-1072 AVSAITSTELGYLE
+1072 AVSAITSTELGYLD
-1086 GVTSNIQTQLKG
+1086 GVTSNIQTQING
-1098 KISNNVFLGGGT
+1098 KISNNVFTGGGT
-1110 SGTNGY
+1110 SDTSGY
-1116 VAFAQLLIKSN
+1116 VAFAQLVITSN

-1137 ICRGKATPC
+1137 ICRGKSTPC
-1146 YVSIMFSNT
+1146 YVSIMFSNAD
-1155 NSTDPSI
+1155 SKDPSI
-1162 QSLSYW
+1162 QTLRYW

-1176 EKIAT
+1176 IKTTT

-1191 EGYDS
+1191 ERYDS
-1196 VTVAKIQAA
+1196 VTVARVQAA
-1205 EQGVT
+1205 SQGIT

-1225 VISAILGGSI
+1225 VVSAILGGSI

-1278 DGLRYWTKEGTTS
+1278 DGLRYWTQEGTTS

-1421 DNTTIDSG
+1421 DNTTTDSG

-1435 TYKGYLLLSLRTQK
+1435 TYNGYLLLSLRTQK

-1467 ADTKGVITVSYSKP
+1467 ADTKGIMTVKYKYP
-1481 IIKFAGGNG
+1481 LIRFAGGNG
-1490 TTPVWNLA
+1490 TAPVWNLSI
-1498 VTGTT
+1498 TGTT
-1503 GTSYNLDNLT
+1503 DTSYNLDNII

-1610 AGIYNNNGSIDSNGF
+1610 AGIHNTNSSTDSNGF
-1625 AAGNTS
+1625 AASNTS

-1639 NGAVMMAAQA
+1639 NGAIMMAAQA

-1654 AIWVKEYY
+1654 AIWVKEYCT
-1662 SAWGAWAKL
+1662 SWGSWAKL

-1695 SISGSAPKLT
+1695 SISGGAAKLT

-1741 IPYAG
+1741 LPYAG
-1746 SDVSSVTVLTD
+1746 SDVSSVTVFTD
-1757 FSKYRSYLGSTTI
+1757 FSKYRSYLGSTTM

-1790 SYGFYL
+1790 SYGLYL
-1796 QSKLTSTG
+1796 QSKLTTTG
-1804 NLIWNKQYGASSWQ
+1804 DLIWNKQYGSSSWQ

-1847 SITGNASTATSA
+1847 SITGNAATATSA
-1859 TKATQDGNGSTIT
+1859 TKATQDGSGNTIT
-1872 STYLKLS
+1872 STYLKLT

-1931 RDDADTLICFAK
+1931 RDDANTLICFAK

-1958 GYAALLANVGANC
+1958 GYAALLANVGSDC
-1971 STGKSTWNAGIEGKI
+1971 TTSKTTWNNSKGGKI
-1986 VWGQKWNSTDFTY
+1986 VWGQKWNSTAFTY
-1999 TNSEGTATT
+1999 TDSEGTATT

-2018 LTGSSTANR
+2018 LTGSSTENR
-2027 LYLNMAIDGS
+2027 LFLNMAIDGT
-2037 IYAEKGFSGNL
+2037 IHAANGFLGNL

-2135 TAIFAQP
+2135 TAIYAQP
-2142 STGTIYATKFSGALV
+2142 STGTIYATKFSGDLN
-2157 GNSDTTTKWK
+2157 GNSDTATKLK
-2167 TARTITINGDFTG
+2167 TARTITVNGDFTG
-2180 SVSLDG
+2180 SVSFDG
-2186 SANVSFNLWNYYG
+2186 SANVSFNLWNYYS
-2199 KVSVGNTNN
+2199 KASVGNTNN
-2208 YPYHRIAKL
+2208 YPYHRVAKL
-2217 DTITSS
+2217 DVITGT
-2223 YQDRA
+2223 YQDRS
-2228 STLYISQDYNDG
+2228 STLYISQDYKDG

-2245 RICLRTNNTGSASSV
+2245 RICLRTNDSSAVSTA

-2273 SVKIGIYNVF
+2273 CVKIGIYNVF

-2297 YARTVVRDIASGT
+2297 YASTVVRDIASGT

-2341 IDIETAATELHSQA
+2341 VDIETAATELHSQA

-2369 RSERAYNDESGN
+2369 RAERAYNDESGN

-2418 KNTAGSTNSS
+2418 KNTAGSTDSS
-2428 SKLFLIGATSQATNP
+2428 SKLFLIGATSQAANP
-2443 QTYSHDTAYVNT
+2443 QTYSHDTVYVGT
-2455 DGHLYS
+2455 DGCLYS
-2461 NSKQVV
+2461 NSTKV
-2467 NLSDSQALTN
+2467 
-2477 KTYNGYTL
+2477 
-2485 AAACAKAVTNNTSV
+2485 SV
-2499 GSLGWSSSI
+2499 EGHTHS
-2508 GATNVPTMNTIA
+2508 
-2520 YWNGAYSG
+2520 
-2528 TSSNLAYCTKGA
+2528 
-2540 FGSIVTKNTGDYL
+2540 YL
-2553 SSSGGTLTGPLTIS
+2553 PLSGGTLTGNLNFSNTGDTANAWRGIKGTNGGNDFWYIRGS
-2567 HQTSATMS
+2567 QTASDGGFLEIATA
-2575 SDTNNPRIVF
+2575 D
-2585 SENGEQPVILAY
+2585 
-2597 TDYDSYRRPAGLKVL
+2597 
-2612 GGSSASPA
+2612 GGSEPIYVRQYSGTADTLGTNVKRTLTLLDAS
-2620 WFEVEGNLYA
+2620 GN
-2630 STVTASTFIGS
+2630 SNFPGTVTATTFNGS

-2721 DGAVANNGWVKVLDG
+2721 DGAVANNGWVKVLDT

-2746 TKGLTVFNGNLTPL
+2746 TKGLTVSNGSLTPL
-2760 TIKGGVSG
+2760 TIKGGTSG
-2768 NLESSI
+2768 NFEASI
-2774 SYTHPEVSSSNNWV
+2774 KYSHPEVDSSNNWI
-2788 VGMGTGGTGYGYF
+2788 VGMGTGATGYGYF

-2823 NAIYFGWQ
+2823 NAVYFGWQ

-2856 NIEYQIDTVNDIF
+2856 NIEYQMDTCGDLF
-2869 RIYRRP
+2869 RIYRWN
-2875 IDGSSYVSVL
+2875 GSSAVYVLS
-2885 ETQNS
+2885 TTDA

-2903 ARNFALSGNTLYI
+2903 ARNFTLSGNTLYI
-2916 TTT
+2916 TST